1 MELFNID
8 ELLNRIDSKFSLC
21 ILLAK
26 RARELGFYFTARKK
40 GERVNIIPPLVENT
54 VDDPLEVAIQELKEG
69 KVSFIRVNDSIK

>member
-26 RARELGFYFTARKK
+26 RARELGFYFTARKNM
-40 GERVNIIPPLVENT
+40 ERVNIIPPLVENT